1 MSDFYKDSYKI
12 RKYET
17 FFPCPSVMLGIKNVT
32 EIITGDLEAKTIT

>member
-12 RKYET
+12 RKYEL
-17 FFPCPSVMLGIKNVT
+17 FPCPSVMLGIKNVT